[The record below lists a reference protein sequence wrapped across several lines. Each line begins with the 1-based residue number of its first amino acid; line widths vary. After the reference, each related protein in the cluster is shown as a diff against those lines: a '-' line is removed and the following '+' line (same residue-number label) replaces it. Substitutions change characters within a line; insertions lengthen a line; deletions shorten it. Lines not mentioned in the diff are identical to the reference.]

1 MATLAH
7 PQPAPYPT
15 LRRRTALP
23 AGTFRTAVL
32 SAMAVVAG
40 ALVISLL
47 MTVSML
53 LAGTSARWDTAPLAE
68 PVPQPSAAQG
78 FDL

>member
-1 MATLAH
+1 MAALAH
-7 PQPAPYPT
+7 PQSAPYPT
-15 LRRRTALP
+15 LRRGAALP
-23 AGTFRTAVL
+23 VRPYRTAVL
-32 SAMAVVAG
+32 TAMAVVAG

-53 LAGTSARWDTAPLAE
+53 MAGTSARWDTAPLAE